1 MDNDMIS
8 GNHTCQSF
16 VYMHVKNTFQKKN
29 PLKCQKQI
37 IVSQEEI
44 IFKKCITVI
53 LNNTH
58 TKMNSYPSF

>member
-29 PLKCQKQI
+29 PLKCKNKLLYH
-37 IVSQEEI
+37 
-44 IFKKCITVI
+44 KK
-53 LNNTH
+53 
-58 TKMNSYPSF
+58 KSYLKNVLL

>member
-16 VYMHVKNTFQKKN
+16 VYMHVKNTFQKKKSIKN
-29 PLKCQKQI
+29 VKTNYCI
-37 IVSQEEI
+37 TRRNH
-44 IFKKCITVI
+44 KKCITVI